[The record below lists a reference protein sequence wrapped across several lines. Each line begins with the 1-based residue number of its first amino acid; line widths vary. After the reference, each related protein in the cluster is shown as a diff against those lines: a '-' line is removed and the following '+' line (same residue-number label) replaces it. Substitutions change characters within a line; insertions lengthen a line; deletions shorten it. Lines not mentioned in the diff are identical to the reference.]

1 MQRRR
6 TAGRVVGGDVLA
18 LEDDH
23 ARLRRKVIGGGNPGD
38 AGADDGEIEIL
49 HAPHIASPSWGL
61 Q

>member
-6 TAGRVVGGDVLA
+6 AAGRVVGRDVLA
-18 LEDDH
+18 LENDH
-23 ARLRRKVIGGGNPGD
+23 ARLRRQVIGDGHPGD

-49 HAPHIASPSWGL
+49 HGTHIASPLPRL